1 MLMQLHHSQLVG
13 FGIALKAPA
22 ADGDAG
28 HVLKTDGAGT
38 LSFGAEA
45 DAVAMAYLD
54 QSVKVA
60 ASPTFAGATLT
71 GPLQVTRTTEQ
82 ARIHYDASNYFSVTV
97 GSTGTV
103 TLSPA
108 GSNPSVSISSR
119 LTAANSSF
127 TAAHGS
133 FIGTGQNPG
142 FVSRV
147 QRPSG
152 TFAVSLTEA
161 FSENT
166 TTGLSSKSCGFGVY
180 GNLQS
185 GITAP
190 TTEYV
195 FFAAGASAAY
205 NSTHFR
211 LHNVAGK
218 TVSFDGDILVGGTSS
233 TASARLHVIKTTEQ
247 IRVGYDASNYFSVT
261 VGSTGTVTL
270 DAVGAGAGFAFSD
283 SCRFNGG
290 TASSDGTAG
299 ATGSVATA
307 KVGGGTRTL
316 HFKNGLYTG
325 YTDS

>member
-1 MLMQLHHSQLVG
+1 MQLHHSQLVG

-82 ARIHYDASNYFSVTV
+82 MRIRYDAANFFNITVDSGGNAALKPTSGLTYFTTATKNNTQFLYDYTATNAWARFRGSDFALILNSVT
-97 GSTGTV
+97 TIA
-103 TLSPA
+103 LW
-108 GSNPSVSISSR
+108 SS
-119 LTAANSSF
+119 A
-127 TAAHGS
+127 
-133 FIGTGQNPG
+133 
-142 FVSRV
+142 
-147 QRPSG
+147 
-152 TFAVSLTEA
+152 
-161 FSENT
+161 
-166 TTGLSSKSCGFGVY
+166 
-180 GNLQS
+180 
-185 GITAP
+185 
-190 TTEYV
+190 
-195 FFAAGASAAY
+195 
-205 NSTHFR
+205 
-211 LHNVAGK
+211 
-218 TVSFDGDILVGGTSS
+218 TVSYINNGANFGIGTSS
-233 TASARLHVIKTTEQ
+233 PSAQLHVVKTTEQ
-247 IRVGYDASNYFSVT
+247 LRVGYDASNYFSVT